1 MYSLILLLF
10 FFFCLIVHLIRFFLS
25 LQTWMRS
32 IRLQVQEIHLNWQ
45 ITEVNFNCRDKLLR
59 YWAISPQLI
68 TTTRASFQK
77 ANLKEKPLFIS
88 RYWSIFSVM
97 CIWAVGMR
105 ITLQIVWRQNYR
117 LKEMAD
123 LYVSKLTWVCTFLSS
138 AQLAKGTEKLDSSF
152 SHATTRNTRAQ
163 LQSLSEINTRSVDG
177 VSRGG
182 NMNKF

>member
-1 MYSLILLLF
+1 MTEACNMIMRIAEVFIFTKFRWEFRGVVYFKLCVALAAQKRTCDLSKSSFAVAHSWTTCSFESNDRKCTRSSSCFFF

-88 RYWSIFSVM
+88 RYWSFFPWCVFEL
-97 CIWAVGMR
+97 WAWG
-105 ITLQIVWRQNYR
+105 
-117 LKEMAD
+117 
-123 LYVSKLTWVCTFLSS
+123 
-138 AQLAKGTEKLDSSF
+138 
-152 SHATTRNTRAQ
+152 
-163 LQSLSEINTRSVDG
+163 
-177 VSRGG
+177 
-182 NMNKF
+182 